1 MSILLSISVG
11 SFQPVLP
18 FETGHL
24 DWLVTSLNPVYSFE
38 ALGPLTAAGLH
49 GSVWSFQ
56 PVGSFEAVGSFKPVK
71 PVKSSEVVWPFEA
84 VGSFEAVVSS
94 QVADGSTR
102 QRQLADV

>member
-38 ALGPLTAAGLH
+38 ALGPLRAAGLH

-56 PVGSFEAVGSFKPVK
+56 PVGSFEPVGSFKPVK

-84 VGSFEAVVSS
+84 VGSFDAVVSS

>member
-38 ALGPLTAAGLH
+38 ALGPLRAAGLH

-56 PVGSFEAVGSFKPVK
+56 PVGSFKPVK